1 MRTDLGHQRAES
13 SQAIRFHAS
22 AEALYQVY
30 ATGSDRATQP
40 HDLAKHQASTP
51 KRDLNRHALKFD
63 AGTHTVPRLH
73 STASQVES
81 NPAFRHYPIEKRMM
95 ERTGQRD

>member
-13 SQAIRFHAS
+13 SQAIRLHAS

-51 KRDLNRHALKFD
+51 KRDLNRRALKFD
-63 AGTHTVPRLH
+63 AGTHTAPRLH
-73 STASQVES
+73 STASQVGS
-81 NPAFRHYPIEKRMM
+81 NPEFRHYPIERRMM
-95 ERTGQRD
+95 ERTEQRD